1 MSSATFHTL
10 RLTDQGLELLD
21 QRVLPH
27 EKRYLLLE
35 TGEEVARAIE
45 DMVVRGAPAIG
56 DTAAMGVA
64 IELGRAPDG
73 ALEETLRSVCARLR
87 RTRPTAVNLAWA
99 LTGRSASSGRCSP
112 RVRATPRFARLPASW
127 RRPSSTRTWRPATRS
142 ATPDPS

>member
-10 RLTDQGLELLD
+10 RLTEKGLELLD

-56 DTAAMGVA
+56 DAAAMGVA
-64 IELGRAPDG
+64 VELENTL
-73 ALEETLRSVCARLR
+73 ALAEGFTI
-87 RTRPTAVNLAWA
+87 RPIVA
-99 LTGRSASSGRCSP
+99 
-112 RVRATPRFARLPASW
+112 
-127 RRPSSTRTWRPATRS
+127 
-142 ATPDPS
+142 